1 MNRRHSR
8 IGAGFESLR
17 ARLWQMRRV
26 LLLAVPY
33 VILLG
38 WLYGAE
44 SDGDVRPVE
53 LYESRETPLWD
64 APSRAHWFGT
74 AANGADLFELSRL
87 AMASSVSIAVVTV
100 GVGIGVALLLVSL
113 FLFDER
119 SNRFTWV
126 ESASRTLGVLPVMV
140 GLVLFLGT
148 AQGGVFLE
156 MVALSMAVGFHLAP
170 LLAVWF
176 REEESGFHILASR
189 LAGQT
194 RGELVRRRTFPKVL
208 RRLPGI
214 FALLVP
220 QVLLVEMALSFL
232 GLTGERLGVGA
243 MVARGQDYLIEAPWM
258 TIYPGVFATSIVLI
272 FSLLGWRIADALKTG
287 LLPRFA

>member
-1 MNRRHSR
+1 ML
-8 IGAGFESLR
+8 AG
-17 ARLWQMRRV
+17 LWRMRRV

-44 SDGDVRPVE
+44 SEGDVRPVE

-64 APSRAHWFGT
+64 APGPDHWFGT

-87 AMASSVSIAVVTV
+87 AMASSVSIAVVAA
-100 GVGIGVALLLVSL
+100 GGGIGVAVLMVSL

-119 SNRFTWV
+119 PKRFFRIGG
-126 ESASRTLGVLPVMV
+126 ASPLAGGLPVMA

-148 AQGGVFLE
+148 ARGGVFLE
-156 MVALSMAVGFHLAP
+156 MIALTLAVGFHLAP
-170 LLAVWF
+170 VLAAWF
-176 REEESGFHILASR
+176 REEENAFHIRAS
-189 LAGQT
+189 GIGGKT
-194 RGELVRRRTFPKVL
+194 RGEMVRRRSFPRVL
-208 RRLPGI
+208 RRLPGA
-214 FALLVP
+214 FAVTMP
-220 QVLLVEMALSFL
+220 QVLLVEMSLSFL

-258 TIYPGVFATSIVLI
+258 TIYPGVFAAVIVML
-272 FSLLGWRIADALKTG
+272 FSLLGWRISGALKTG
-287 LLPRFA
+287 LLPRFAAS